1 MLLRHAQLKSGLFT
15 FFFQELHLGF
25 TGHMKLNLKMNPYY
39 FDSYSKEVSLFS
51 INGAIDCNISRTL
64 VNIKQSSVISWWK
77 AKKKKTQVNQ
87 NEANERGNRDSK
99 NGVWVDE
106 RFNAL

>member
-1 MLLRHAQLKSGLFT
+1 
-15 FFFQELHLGF
+15 
-25 TGHMKLNLKMNPYY
+25 MNPYY
-39 FDSYSKEVSLFS
+39 LDSYSKEVSLFS

-77 AKKKKTQVNQ
+77 AKKKKQVNQ

-99 NGVWVDE
+99 KGV
-106 RFNAL
+106 

>member
-1 MLLRHAQLKSGLFT
+1 
-15 FFFQELHLGF
+15 
-25 TGHMKLNLKMNPYY
+25 MKLNLKMNPYY
-39 FDSYSKEVSLFS
+39 LDSYSKEVSLFS

-77 AKKKKTQVNQ
+77 AKKKKQVNQ

-99 NGVWVDE
+99 KGV
-106 RFNAL
+106 

>member
-1 MLLRHAQLKSGLFT
+1 MLLRHAQLKSGFFT

-64 VNIKQSSVISWWK
+64 VNIKQSFVISWWK
-77 AKKKKTQVNQ
+77 AKKKKTGESKQG
-87 NEANERGNRDSK
+87 ERIMKQKFIEWCVS
-99 NGVWVDE
+99 
-106 RFNAL
+106 